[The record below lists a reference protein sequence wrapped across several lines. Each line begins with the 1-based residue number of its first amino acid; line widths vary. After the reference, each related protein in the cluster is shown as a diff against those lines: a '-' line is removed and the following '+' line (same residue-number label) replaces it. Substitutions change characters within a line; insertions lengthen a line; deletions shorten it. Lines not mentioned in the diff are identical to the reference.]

1 MSSVT
6 TQLNG
11 HCLEITVDGV
21 FDMEIYH
28 DFNNAYKNHL
38 DNINCFIVNL
48 THTDRIDS
56 AALGLMLLLRQNAG
70 ADKSNITLL
79 NPNDRVM
86 KSLKTAQ
93 FSKLFNIETPD

>member
-1 MSSVT
+1 MSSVST
-6 TQLNG
+6 RHQGN
-11 HCLEITVDGV
+11 CLEILIDGV

-38 DNINCFIVNL
+38 DTTECFIVNL
-48 THTDRIDS
+48 SQTDRIDS

-70 ADKSNITLL
+70 ADKSQITLL
-79 NPNDRVM
+79 NPNERVM

-93 FSKLFNIETPD
+93 FAKLFNIQTQN